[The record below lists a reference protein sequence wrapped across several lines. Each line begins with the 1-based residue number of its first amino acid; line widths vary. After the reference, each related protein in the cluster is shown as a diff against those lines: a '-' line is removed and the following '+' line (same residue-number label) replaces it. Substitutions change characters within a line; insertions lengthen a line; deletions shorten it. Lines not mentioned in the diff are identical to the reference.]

1 MQKIAVL
8 TSGGDA
14 PGMNAAVRAVVRAC
28 AAHAGIAA
36 VGVRR
41 GYEGLM
47 AGDFLALGARD
58 VANVLQRGGTMSR
71 TARSKA
77 FMTTEGRAQ
86 AAQHLRDHGID
97 GLVVIGGDG
106 SFRGAECL
114 AQEHGLAVVGLP
126 GTIDNDLYGTDYS
139 IGYLTAIE
147 TAVEALDKLR
157 DTGASHERTF
167 IIEVMG
173 RRAGHIALDVALAG
187 GAEDVFI
194 PEDPRPASAVLEVI
208 EQAHA
213 RGKTSIIIV
222 VAEGYPGGGA
232 QLQQTIEAAT
242 GHQTRLAVLGHIQR
256 GGRPAVGDRIL
267 ASRLG
272 AAAVEALLGRQR
284 NIMLG
289 MCHQQITT
297 TPLQDAYSQSKA
309 INQANYDCLRML
321 GV

>member
-14 PGMNAAVRAVVRAC
+14 PGMNAAVRAVVRASV
-28 AAHAGIAA
+28 AHEGISAL
-36 VGVRR
+36 GVRR
-41 GYEGLM
+41 GYDGLM
-47 AGDFLALGARD
+47 SGDFVPLGARD
-58 VANVLQRGGTMSR
+58 VANVLQRGGTMLR

-77 FMTTEGRAQ
+77 FMTAEGRAQ
-86 AAQHLRDHGID
+86 AAEQMRTAGIT

-106 SFRGAECL
+106 SFRGAEAL
-114 AQEHGLAVVGLP
+114 AQEHGIAVVGLP

-194 PEDPRPASAVLEVI
+194 PEDPRPASAVLDVI
-208 EQAHA
+208 AQAHA
-213 RGKTSIIIV
+213 RGKSSIIIV
-222 VAEGYPGGGA
+222 VAEGYPGGGT
-232 QLQQTIEAAT
+232 QLQQTIEAHT

-272 AAAVEALLGRQR
+272 AAAVDALLAGER

-289 MCHQQITT
+289 MCNQQIKA
-297 TPLQDAYSQSKA
+297 TPLHEAYSQRKA
-309 INQANYDCLRML
+309 INQANYACLRTL